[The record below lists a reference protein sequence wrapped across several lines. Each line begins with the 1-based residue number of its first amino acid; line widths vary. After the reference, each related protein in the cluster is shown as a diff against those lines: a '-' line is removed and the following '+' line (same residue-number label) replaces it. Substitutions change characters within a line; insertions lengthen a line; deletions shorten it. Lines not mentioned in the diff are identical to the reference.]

1 MNNLKNKSII
11 LFDGV
16 CNLCNSSVN
25 FIIKHDKKEHFKFA
39 SLQSDA
45 AKEIL
50 LQYNSKKNKLDSI
63 ILVENGVIYEK
74 STAAL
79 IISKRLSGSIKLLYG
94 FIIIPKF
101 IRDWV
106 YNYIAKNRYKWYG
119 KQESCLMPTPN
130 LKSRFLD
137 LNL

>member
-1 MNNLKNKSII
+1 MNNFNNKLII

-25 FIIKHDKKEHFKFA
+25 FIIKHDTKEQFLFA

-50 LQYNSKKNKLDSI
+50 LQFSTKKLTLDSI
-63 ILVENGVIYEK
+63 TLIDGNTIYEK
-74 STAAL
+74 SSAAL
-79 IISKRLSGSIKLLYG
+79 QISKYLNGGYKLLYG
-94 FIIIPKF
+94 FIIIPRF

-106 YNYIAKNRYKWYG
+106 YNIIAKNRYTWFG
-119 KQESCLMPTPN
+119 KKEKCMIPTSEIRN
-130 LKSRFLD
+130 RFLR
-137 LNL
+137 

>member
-1 MNNLKNKSII
+1 MNNFNNKLII

-25 FIIKHDKKEHFKFA
+25 FIIKLDTKEQFLFA

-50 LQYNSKKNKLDSI
+50 LQFSTKKLTLDSI
-63 ILVENGVIYEK
+63 ILIDDSNIYEK
-74 STAAL
+74 SSAAL
-79 IISKRLSGSIKLLYG
+79 QISKHLNGGYKLLYG

-106 YNYIAKNRYKWYG
+106 YDIIAENRYKWFG
-119 KQESCLMPTPN
+119 KKEKCMIPTSEIRN
-130 LKSRFLD
+130 RFLR
-137 LNL
+137 

>member
-1 MNNLKNKSII
+1 MNKFNGKSII

-25 FIIKHDKKEHFKFA
+25 FIIKHDKKKKFIFT

-50 LQYNSKKNKLDSI
+50 LQFPSKKLSLDSI
-63 ILVENGVIYEK
+63 VLIENGIIYKK

-79 IISKRLSGSIKLLYG
+79 KILKHLNSGYKLLYF
-94 FIIIPKF
+94 FIIIPDF
-101 IRDWV
+101 IRDFV
-106 YNYIAKNRYKWYG
+106 YNQVAKNRYKWFG
-119 KQESCLMPTPN
+119 ISKNCMIPTKEI
-130 LKSRFLD
+130 KSRFLKG
-137 LNL
+137 

>member
-1 MNNLKNKSII
+1 MNNFNNKLII

-25 FIIKHDKKEHFKFA
+25 FIIKHDTKEQFLFA

-50 LQYNSKKNKLDSI
+50 LQFSTKKLALDSI
-63 ILVENGVIYEK
+63 ILIQDSNIYEK
-74 STAAL
+74 SSAAL
-79 IISKRLSGSIKLLYG
+79 QISKHLNGGYKLLYG
-94 FIIIPKF
+94 FIIIPQF

-106 YNYIAKNRYKWYG
+106 YDIIAENRYKWFG
-119 KQESCLMPTPN
+119 KKEKCMIPTSEIRN
-130 LKSRFLD
+130 RFLR
-137 LNL
+137 